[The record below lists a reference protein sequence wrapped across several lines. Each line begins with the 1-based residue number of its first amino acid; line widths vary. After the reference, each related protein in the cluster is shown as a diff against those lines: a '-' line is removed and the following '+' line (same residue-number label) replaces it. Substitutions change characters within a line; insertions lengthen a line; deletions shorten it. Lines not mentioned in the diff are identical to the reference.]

1 MSSADAES
9 NARGKAGRKYLAGF
23 LIASLVLLAAA
34 WFGWSV
40 TRHEA
45 VPDHVVTVYKTPG
58 CGCCGDWVAHLRD
71 AGLEVHVVDVA
82 STQAQRAEAGVPN
95 RLGSCHT
102 AVVGDYFVEGHVPA
116 DLIAGLIEKQP
127 ATIRGIAVPG
137 MPVGSPG
144 MEGPNPV
151 AYEVLAVDDDG
162 TVFVFATRQGA
173 AGASPE

>member
-1 MSSADAES
+1 MNEIDDPGAPH
-9 NARGKAGRKYLAGF
+9 GGKYLAGF
-23 LIASLVLLAAA
+23 LGASLALIALA

-40 TRHEA
+40 TGKEA
-45 VPDHVVTVYKTPG
+45 VADHVVTVYKTPT

-71 AGLEVHVVDVA
+71 AGLEVNVVDVA
-82 STQAQRAEAGVPN
+82 STQSWRAEAGVPN

-116 DLIAGLIEKQP
+116 DLVAGLIEKKP
-127 ATIRGIAVPG
+127 ADIRGIAVPG

-151 AYEVLAVDDDG
+151 EYDVLAVGTDG
-162 TVFVFATRQGA
+162 KVFVFATREGL
-173 AGASPE
+173 AGRSTD